1 METGHEG
8 SIIGSDDEDDEDDER
23 GNRGDKAKSSSRTRL
38 VQSRRSED
46 INPDESDKNDDI
58 AVRDFGDKKPPVS
71 TDTIS
76 AEPEPPATS
85 TAPGP
90 PEGESHPFPFKQPPT
105 AADIELGNIAS
116 GPDAEAEIKYVEEQ
130 VKYFAV
136 PGGPGVRKR
145 KLPGEDDPDAF
156 FHPATKDPQR
166 IIWLPRDQLG
176 LADDEIERNA
186 AAGVQSTNL
195 NAVLNGK
202 VSGAGEVEH
211 DLGQRAD
218 VMRKL
223 IWTWLTFRRA
233 RWRSREDRRTICK
246 RTKCGCGGLAPDN
259 CILLITPSHDHT
271 RLCIAY

>member
-1 METGHEG
+1 VHYTIIVSYGPLINALPLSLAHLSYGAETEVGHEG
-8 SIIGSDDEDDEDDER
+8 SIIGSDDEDDEDEHE
-23 GNRGDKAKSSSRTRL
+23 NSGDKAKSSSKTRL
-38 VQSRRSED
+38 VQSRPSED
-46 INPDESDKNDDI
+46 INADESDKNDDI
-58 AVRDFGDKKPPVS
+58 AVRDFGDKEPPVS
-71 TDTIS
+71 TDITP
-76 AEPEPPATS
+76 AEPELPAAS

-116 GPDAEAEIKYVEEQ
+116 GRDAEAEVKQMEEE

-145 KLPGEDDPDAF
+145 KLPGEDDRDAF

-202 VSGAGEVEH
+202 VSGGR
-211 DLGQRAD
+211 G
-218 VMRKL
+218 
-223 IWTWLTFRRA
+223 
-233 RWRSREDRRTICK
+233 
-246 RTKCGCGGLAPDN
+246 
-259 CILLITPSHDHT
+259 
-271 RLCIAY
+271 

>member
-1 METGHEG
+1 MGHEG
-8 SIIGSDDEDDEDDER
+8 SIIGSDDDDDDDESEHS
-23 GNRGDKAKSSSRTRL
+23 GDKARSSSKTRL
-38 VQSRRSED
+38 VQSRPSED

-76 AEPEPPATS
+76 VEPEPEPPATS

-116 GPDAEAEIKYVEEQ
+116 GPDAEEL

-202 VSGAGEVEH
+202 VGEAGDPGV
-211 DLGQRAD
+211 
-218 VMRKL
+218 
-223 IWTWLTFRRA
+223 
-233 RWRSREDRRTICK
+233 
-246 RTKCGCGGLAPDN
+246 N
-259 CILLITPSHDHT
+259 TPNIGHS
-271 RLCIAY
+271 